1 MCTSLSATV
10 TPHRPLQVVTC
21 KPSPQGTT
29 ATSFLTS
36 SLSYFKCIYV
46 TKKAANY
53 SRYQFSSSQIAVEF
67 LLEQMG
73 ARNKNYTAQGSI

>member
-10 TPHRPLQVVTC
+10 TPHHPLHVVTC

-36 SLSYFKCIYV
+36 SLSYCKCVYV
-46 TKKAANY
+46 TKKKKPVNY
-53 SRYQFSSSQIAVEF
+53 SQC
-67 LLEQMG
+67 
-73 ARNKNYTAQGSI
+73 